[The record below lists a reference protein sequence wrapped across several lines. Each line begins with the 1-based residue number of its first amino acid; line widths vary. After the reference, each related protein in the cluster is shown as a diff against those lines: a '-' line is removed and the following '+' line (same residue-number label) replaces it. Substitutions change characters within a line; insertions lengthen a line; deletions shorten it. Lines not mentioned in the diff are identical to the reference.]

1 MTRYQIL
8 IEQNGYDIKYIP
20 DEDRVITADIAKLD
34 QVIYNFINNAINYTG
49 DNKVIRIKQINKAD
63 VVRIEVTD
71 NGKVKRDV
79 VGTGL
84 GLSICQE
91 ILKAHGFAYGV
102 QSEEGKGSTFW
113 FEAKIAK
120 QESKTVQKMESRLSL
135 SGLEEK

>member
-1 MTRYQIL
+1 MAEYQARHT
-8 IEQNGYDIKYIP
+8 P
-20 DEDRVITADIAKLD
+20 
-34 QVIYNFINNAINYTG
+34 
-49 DNKVIRIKQINKAD
+49 
-63 VVRIEVTD
+63 VVCFFGARK
-71 NGKVKRDV
+71 NV
-79 VGTGL
+79 V
-84 GLSICQE
+84 CQE

>member
-1 MTRYQIL
+1 MVGNRKGNPFYCVVDDGIG
-8 IEQNGYDIKYIP
+8 IPKGEQGRIFERFY
-20 DEDRVITADIAKLD
+20 RVDKSHSR
-34 QVIYNFINNAINYTG
+34 QTG
-49 DNKVIRIKQINKAD
+49 
-63 VVRIEVTD
+63 
-71 NGKVKRDV
+71 
-79 VGTGL
+79 GTGL